1 MGMTAQ
7 DETPPAR
14 IRFDPIAAGW
24 MVATIDGVR
33 LASAPVR
40 KTEVDLAAR
49 ELAHVLGEPVGVE
62 VRNGRGHVQR
72 VLAGPGAERLKSLP
86 R

>member
-1 MGMTAQ
+1 MTTQ
-7 DETPPAR
+7 DETPAAR
-14 IRFDPIAAGW
+14 IRFDTLSPGW

-40 KTEVDLAAR
+40 EAEIDLAAR

-62 VRNGRGHVQR
+62 VRDCHGHVQR
-72 VLAGPGAERLKSLP
+72 MVADPPGERGHSL
-86 R
+86 RR